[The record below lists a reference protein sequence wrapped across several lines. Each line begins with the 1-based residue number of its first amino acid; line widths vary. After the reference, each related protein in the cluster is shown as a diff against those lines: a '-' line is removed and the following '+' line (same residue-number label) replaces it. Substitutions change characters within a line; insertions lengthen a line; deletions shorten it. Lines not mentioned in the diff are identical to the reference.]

1 MGKAIHYA
9 LDQWE
14 SLEVYLRDP
23 LIEID
28 NNLVE
33 NAIRPTALGKEEL
46 AVLRRRQRRRTQCGY
61 LLDH

>member
-14 SLEVYLRDP
+14 SPEVYLQDP

-33 NAIRPTALGKEEL
+33 NAIRPIAGGK
-46 AVLRRRQRRRTQCGY
+46 RTGSSSATPRPENAAP
-61 LLDH
+61 